1 MKVFFYFFL
10 FFSLRAGADSPQTD
24 GSSGSLAGPVEK
36 IKKIEKIKVTGSRI
50 KRIDLEGLNPVVSF
64 SAEELDNSGYHSIG
78 DFLRDT
84 NIGSFG
90 VGRGT
95 AGSAATG
102 DSYTSI
108 NGEPALI
115 LINGLRVTKD
125 PELHDFDLNQIPINA
140 VEKIDVLKGGAGAI
154 YGSDAIGGVINFII
168 KKDFS
173 GAEVFGSLT
182 PTLYPLYRGKLK
194 IDLDDYLAGSEASAG
209 VVFGDTG
216 SNWSYIGNL
225 SLRYQENIRMDQRQ
239 WSSEIYSPVSPYADF
254 VDPASGRSIHINCP
268 EDEDC
273 RFDYTA
279 YADLM
284 PRYYQ
289 MNGFLSGERK
299 LDNTTLYTQFLAGY
313 KRSQYFFAPIPVS
326 AGVRPPLQIPSDH
339 SIPEVSGRAFKL
351 SHRFLKA
358 GRRDTP
364 ADYGMADLTLGARGY
379 LSKIWD
385 YDFSVK
391 GAHIIK
397 NRTEKNVLLR
407 DKTITAIQTG
417 AYKPL
422 QPAKEGL
429 KEAIYTARSKSNSS
443 LLFSSLDVT
452 GQYGGFDI
460 ASGLQAYYQ
469 RYQNKADKQSKAKNI
484 LSDAGSDGLG
494 SRYVGSY
501 YLEVVK
507 KLQSDLELQLAWRA
521 DYYSDFGLTNFGLR
535 EFIDSESNSLKFL
548 DYLIGTPKLAFRYQP
563 DPQFI
568 LRGSLGSSFKAPE
581 LSSLYGSEA
590 SGFPWFFDT
599 PNCIVQIKAFEEA
612 QIEINKDST
621 EEEIKK
627 KTEALAHLKKNKEL
641 IPFLVAYGEDVLQ
654 KGDLS
659 PEQKQTV
666 KEQDLITA
674 SSLIYGE
681 INRFHG
687 RKGSCHPS
695 QYFTTT
701 KSNKELKETR
711 AVTASLGSAF
721 ELSDELNFSLDLIYI
736 AKNDI
741 PSTGVV
747 DSTGI
752 GKKFLDIEALNG
764 KSALE
769 EYGIIT
775 TRKEESGRLE
785 NVQTKYL
792 NLAKSRKLFVDF
804 SFNLT
809 DIKGLSL
816 QDGRAYWANNFTY
829 FFIDK
834 AEEFPNFGIDDLS
847 GNYGRPRWRNASR
860 LGWQNKK
867 HHVFFKA
874 LTRAGFQRASDPSK
888 YFPLHTRFDANYE
901 YKMGEKTSF
910 QLNVYN
916 FLNLGINF
924 KNQDEKRFSLSLDVP
939 FDPNGY
945 TADTRTD
952 LDLFGI
958 NGAYFTVKVSHLL

>member
-1 MKVFFYFFL
+1 MKTFFYFFL
-10 FFSLRAGADSPQTD
+10 FLALTSSSIAHSLQTD
-24 GSSGSLAGPVEK
+24 SSSGDLAGPV
-36 IKKIEKIKVTGSRI
+36 EKIKVTGSRI

-84 NIGSFG
+84 NVSSFG
-90 VGRGT
+90 LSRGT

-102 DSYTSI
+102 DSYTRI

-173 GAEVFGSLT
+173 GTKFFGSLT
-182 PTLYPLYRGKLK
+182 PTLYPLYRGSLK
-194 IDLDDYLAGSEASAG
+194 ADLDDYLAGSEASAG

-225 SLRYQENIRMDQRQ
+225 STRYQENIRMDQRQ
-239 WSSEIYSPVSPYADF
+239 WSSTLYSGTSPYAVF
-254 VDPASGRSIHINCP
+254 VDPESGQSIHTNCP
-268 EDEDC
+268 EDC

-289 MNGFLSGERK
+289 VNGFLSGEYK
-299 LDNTTLYTQFLAGY
+299 QDNTTLYTQFLASY
-313 KRSQYFFAPIPVS
+313 KRSQYFYAPIPVS
-326 AGVRPPLQIPSDH
+326 AGVRPPLEVPLDH
-339 SIPEVSGRAFKL
+339 SIPDPEVSGRAFKL
-351 SHRFLKA
+351 THRFLKA
-358 GRRDTP
+358 GKRNTP
-364 ADYGMADLTLGARGY
+364 TDYGMADLTLGARGY

-397 NRTEKNVLLR
+397 NRTEKNLLLR
-407 DKTITAIQTG
+407 DKTIEAIQKG
-417 AYKPL
+417 KYNPL
-422 QPAKEGL
+422 QPTKEGL
-429 KEAIYTARSKSNSS
+429 KEAIYTAKSKSNSS
-443 LLFSSLDVT
+443 LLFSSLDFT
-452 GQYGGFDI
+452 GQSGGFDI

-484 LSDAGSDGLG
+484 LSDAAGDGLG

-501 YLEVVK
+501 YLEAVK

-535 EFIDSESNSLKFL
+535 EFIDSESNQLKFL
-548 DYLIGTPKLAFRYQP
+548 DYLIGTPKLAFRYQS
-563 DPQFI
+563 DPRFM

-581 LSSLYGSEA
+581 LSSLYGSKS

-599 PNCIVQIKAFEEA
+599 LNCIAQIKAFEET
-612 QIEINKDST
+612 QIEGPT
-621 EEEIKK
+621 EEEAKAK
-627 KTEALAHLKKNKEL
+627 REALAHLKKNKEL
-641 IPFLVAYGEDVLQ
+641 IPLLTAYEEDVLQ

-659 PEQKQTV
+659 PEQKKAV
-666 KEQDLITA
+666 KEQKLVKA
-674 SSLIYGE
+674 SSLISKE
-681 INRFHG
+681 INRLHG
-687 RKGSCHPS
+687 GESSCHPA

-701 KSNKELKETR
+701 KSNKDLKETR
-711 AVTASLGSAF
+711 AITASLGSAF
-721 ELSDELNFSLDLIYI
+721 EASDGLNFGLDLIYI
-736 AKNDI
+736 AKNGI

-752 GKKFLDIEALNG
+752 GKKFLDVEALKG

-769 EYGIIT
+769 EYDIIT
-775 TRKEESGRLE
+775 TRKKSGRLE

-792 NLAKSRKLFVDF
+792 NLAKSRKLFLDF
-804 SFNLT
+804 NFNLT
-809 DIKGLSL
+809 DIKGLFF
-816 QDGRAYWANNFTY
+816 QDGRGYWTNNFTY
-829 FFIDK
+829 FLIDK
-834 AEEFPNFGIDDLS
+834 MEEFPNFGIDDLS

-867 HHVFFKA
+867 HHVFLKA
-874 LTRAGFQRASDPSK
+874 LTVATFKTAIDPSK
-888 YFPLHTRFDANYE
+888 YFPLHTRFDVNYE
-901 YKMGEKTSF
+901 YRMDEKTSL

-916 FLNLGINF
+916 FLNLGLNF
-924 KNQDEKRFSLSLDVP
+924 KNQDEKFLSLSLDIP

-952 LDLFGI
+952 IDLFGI